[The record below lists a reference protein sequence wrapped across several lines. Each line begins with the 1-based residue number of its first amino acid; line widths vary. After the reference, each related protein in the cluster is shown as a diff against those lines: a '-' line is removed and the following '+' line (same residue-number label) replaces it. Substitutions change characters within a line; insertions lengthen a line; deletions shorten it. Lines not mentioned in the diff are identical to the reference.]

1 MKKVII
7 ILLSLIVIVTLPI
20 LDSLSSDSGLII
32 EWNIILIEIVCLIVL
47 AIIIGASVF
56 IRYNS
61 FLKRFKNKDFSYII
75 QKRNAFKLLN
85 NNDLLKSNFHYLV
98 AVSFFETDD
107 INGMIEYLNRINNKN
122 LNLNKYFYMA
132 IYSYIERK
140 SEDFENYYDL
150 LKKENGSTS
159 KESCLRILE
168 LLNQKQ
174 NSAEPFSD
182 EDLSFIESVS
192 SEKIKAMLKT

>member
-1 MKKVII
+1 
-7 ILLSLIVIVTLPI
+7 
-20 LDSLSSDSGLII
+20 
-32 EWNIILIEIVCLIVL
+32 
-47 AIIIGASVF
+47 
-56 IRYNS
+56 
-61 FLKRFKNKDFSYII
+61 
-75 QKRNAFKLLN
+75 
-85 NNDLLKSNFHYLV
+85 
-98 AVSFFETDD
+98 
-107 INGMIEYLNRINNKN
+107 
-122 LNLNKYFYMA
+122 MA